1 MVLSEQQLKQ
11 VTSAV
16 SGLSPNQLAWLGGYF
31 TGLSQSAL
39 VGTVETQ
46 ASIVANTAAL
56 SATVLYGTQ
65 TGNSKKVATQL
76 HTALQAKGVNATLA
90 NIKDYRPQNLKKE
103 TRLYFVVSTQG
114 NGEPPDEARAFYKF
128 LQDKRAPRLE
138 QLEYSVLALGD
149 SSYEEYCQA
158 GVILDSRLAEL
169 GAKRI
174 LERTDCDVDFAELA
188 NTWQQNIL
196 DKLPQAPSNIVP
208 LRPNVLSTQVAQATD
223 SFYAAEVLNRISVT
237 ASQSDK
243 EVYHIEF
250 AIEDSGLSYAPG
262 DILVVKTN
270 NSQAAITEFLQVLG
284 LEPST
289 TVTTKTGSSTL
300 AEVLQ
305 QRELT
310 SLTRKQLKA
319 YAEFIGNQILVA
331 ELDAKAD
338 FEWLTDADWVDV
350 IKRYPANLT
359 AQQWVDL
366 LRVLQP
372 RQYSIASSPTAHSG
386 EVHLLIK
393 RVEYSHLNRLHQGSA
408 SNALAQ
414 VEMGEKVEIQVKPN
428 AHFKLPTDPSTK
440 VIMIGAGTGVAPFR
454 SFLFEREAQGINGNT
469 WLFFGEQRFRT
480 DFLYQVEWQALL
492 KSGALEKMSVAFS
505 RDQAQKIYVQHRI
518 TENASAVYEWLQ
530 SGAHLY
536 VCGDMNKMA
545 KDVHQAL
552 IQVLVTEGKQ
562 SPEQAQSTLEEWISA
577 GRYQRDVY

>member
-1 MVLSEQQLKQ
+1 MVLSEQQLQQ

-16 SGLSPNQLAWLGGYF
+16 SGLSPSQLAWLGGYF
-31 TGLSQSAL
+31 TGLSQTAL
-39 VGTVETQ
+39 VGQVSQ
-46 ASIVANTAAL
+46 QSAAANLAPAL

-76 HTALQAKGVNATLA
+76 HTALQAKGVNATLL
-90 NIKDYRPQNLKKE
+90 NIKDYRTQNLKKE
-103 TRLYFVVSTQG
+103 TRLYVVVSTQG

-128 LQDKRAPRLE
+128 IQDKRAPHLE

-149 SSYEEYCQA
+149 SSYEEFCQA
-158 GVILDSRLAEL
+158 GVLLDDRLAEL

-174 LERTDCDVDFAELA
+174 VERTDCDVDFAEA
-188 NTWQQNIL
+188 ASTWQQHVL
-196 DKLPQAPSNIVP
+196 DKLPQAPSNVVP

-223 SFYAAEVLNRISVT
+223 SFYAAEVLNRTHVT

-250 AIEDSGLSYAPG
+250 ALEGSGLSYAPG
-262 DILVVKTN
+262 DILVVKTKN
-270 NSQAAITEFLQVLG
+270 NQTAVAEFLQVLG
-284 LEPST
+284 LEAST
-289 TVTTKTGSSTL
+289 SVTTKTGTSTL
-300 AEVLQ
+300 AEVLAE
-305 QRELT
+305 RELT

-319 YAEFIGNQILVA
+319 YAELIGNQTLVA
-331 ELDAKAD
+331 ELEAKAD
-338 FEWLTDADWVDV
+338 FDWLTDADWVDV

-414 VEMGEKVEIQVKPN
+414 VELGEKVETQVKPN
-428 AHFKLPTDPSTK
+428 AHFKLPADPSTK

-454 SFLFEREAQGINGNT
+454 SFLFEREAQGITGNT

-505 RDQAQKIYVQHRI
+505 RDQAQKVYVQHRI

-530 SGAHLY
+530 SGAHIY

-562 SPEQAQSTLEEWISA
+562 SPEQAQSTLEAWISA